1 MQPNYSETILFTISF
16 VFVFPEG
23 LEYEYSGSEDED
35 DEVTEE
41 EGEPRWLYSYVSKPT
56 VTIYSFNIYGAKL
69 GPIRFETQI
78 NQLGKK
84 Y

>member
-41 EGEPRWLYSYVSKPT
+41 EGEPRWLYSYVSILT
-56 VTIYSFNIYGAKL
+56 VTIYSLNIYGAKL